1 MIKRTQIQKSD
12 KSGKF
17 SSERE
22 KLLKFARENT
32 DFDKGLDFVYS
43 DKAELTAYRNLIYS
57 VNVKLKELKLHPLE
71 SVTGKNEKG
80 QNIIAFFCSELN
92 AEEVEAPELNA
103 EEVEA

>member
-1 MIKRTQIQKSD
+1 MIKRSQVQKSD

-22 KLLKFARENT
+22 KLLTFAKENT

-71 SVTGKNEKG
+71 SVTGKNDKG
-80 QNIIAFFCSELN
+80 QTIIAFFCTQLN
-92 AEEVEAPELNA
+92 ATEVT
-103 EEVEA
+103 V